1 MNSSPN
7 VLTSLS
13 LRQLTDLMKS
23 ITRSL
28 SDWATASSF
37 IILIVILFSAFRRR
51 SSDFE
56 AGRQSEMPTN
66 IKVIC
71 SHAHQWHV
79 DLHQDRCTGRERSRG
94 EGGKKELLLSVLLL
108 LWGCPPWKLIN
119 NFLTSFSWI
128 EREEGEKK
136 NHGVLCGRRLSD
148 WMFCRQSAGF
158 SRTTPT
164 AAQPPHSHTLAYP
177 ASPFCLLGAI
187 WCCAFVLSR
196 INFLLLFDNKIQGEG
211 TRNWTCCMSANRVNR
226 F

>member
-13 LRQLTDLMKS
+13 LRQQTDLIKS

-28 SDWATASSF
+28 TDWATASSF

-51 SSDFE
+51 SSDRILRGGQAKRNADKYQSHMQPRPPMACWSSSRSLHRSR
-56 AGRQSEMPTN
+56 AG
-66 IKVIC
+66 
-71 SHAHQWHV
+71 
-79 DLHQDRCTGRERSRG
+79 GRG
-94 EGGKKELLLSVLLL
+94 EGGKKELLLLSVLLL

-158 SRTTPT
+158 SRATPT
-164 AAQPPHSHTLAYP
+164 AAQPPHSHTLLFP
-177 ASPFCLLGAI
+177 TLPLPFACSAQFDV
-187 WCCAFVLSR
+187 AP
-196 INFLLLFDNKIQGEG
+196 LF
-211 TRNWTCCMSANRVNR
+211 
-226 F
+226 